1 MLSCFNDSLFTSI
14 LFVVLMERWH
24 GFIVSSN
31 TKIYISWF
39 DLCCS
44 ISNIQNSMPQ
54 NLTLIGHHLPGE
66 GNGNALQYSCLEN
79 PIDRGAWRAIV
90 HRVAKSQT
98 QLSDYILQLLF
109 FLRFFFFFYWWGLF
123 LKSLLNLLQYC
134 FCIMFWFFGQEAC
147 GILSSWPGIQPAP
160 PDLEE
165 VLTTGP
171 SSTFFKRKSAKIL
184 WKDTGNFIKLKFYT

>member
-1 MLSCFNDSLFTSI
+1 MKLQCCICGITSGANSHIKCSPALMTLSSI
-14 LFVVLMERWH
+14 LFVVLMEKWH

-31 TKIYISWF
+31 TKIYMPWF

-54 NLTLIGHHLPGE
+54 DLTLIGHHLPGE

-98 QLSDYILQLLF
+98 QLSDYILKL
-109 FLRFFFFFYWWGLF
+109 FFFFKIFFLLF
-123 LKSLLNLLQYC
+123 LMRTIFKVFVEFVTILLLFYVLV
-134 FCIMFWFFGQEAC
+134 F
-147 GILSSWPGIQPAP
+147 WPGDPW
-160 PDLEE
+160 DLIF
-165 VLTTGP
+165 LTRDPTRTSRIGR
-171 SSTFFKRKSAKIL
+171 SLNHWTIIYIL
-184 WKDTGNFIKLKFYT
+184 